1 MEDTS
6 ELEKEIKEKIENLT
20 PKKSL
25 FESIQYSDENEFNKF
40 LFDMS
45 RDQAVYCLI
54 ESSKAAFRRGA
65 FSLEESEV
73 LSKALRVLVD

>member
-1 MEDTS
+1 
-6 ELEKEIKEKIENLT
+6 
-20 PKKSL
+20 
-25 FESIQYSDENEFNKF
+25 
-40 LFDMS
+40 MS

-73 LSKALRVLVD
+73 LSRALRVLVD

>member
-40 LFDMS
+40 LFDMN

-73 LSKALRVLVD
+73 LSRALRVLVD